1 MKQVFLDTNVI
12 IDYLGNRTGFYDDA
26 AIIMSLAI
34 NQKIELYAAAI
45 SFATASYILSK
56 NNDNNRIKTLIAD
69 FCNICKVVLQMK
81 NALTM
86 RPYPTLKTLKM
97 PCNTNVQKKQKR
109 TTLLPETLKTSKL
122 QASKLEHRKIFW
134 KIL

>member
-1 MKQVFLDTNVI
+1 
-12 IDYLGNRTGFYDDA
+12 
-26 AIIMSLAI
+26 
-34 NQKIELYAAAI
+34 
-45 SFATASYILSK
+45 
-56 NNDNNRIKTLIAD
+56 
-69 FCNICKVVLQMK
+69 MK

-109 TTLLPETLKTSKL
+109 TTLLPETLKTSRL